1 MLNPFTARLLVVVA
15 LFSGSITGAMAA
27 DRNLIQ
33 TLYHS
38 DFDEV
43 GDGGQPRFTLD
54 GEVGLLSASGNTN
67 ANSLKAAL
75 HSEHETAKWN
85 NNYFAEMLYK
95 QSKTENDDG
104 ETTSEV
110 TAQRFFGYAQFDYKL
125 MTRGQRTF
133 MYADNENDRFN
144 GYEYRASLAA
154 GWSQRLWNE
163 DESSFRYSVGPGY
176 AFVAVEE
183 GTESNV
189 NNGLIARASGEYQY
203 QWNTGAQLRQFMSAE
218 IGADNIKTRSVTA
231 LSANLFDSL
240 AMKLAFN
247 LAYETEPLEDVKSV
261 NTETTVS
268 VVYRFF

>member
-104 ETTSEV
+104 ETNHKEKKRRQEMRKEKRKQKKNPSI
-110 TAQRFFGYAQFDYKL
+110 L
-125 MTRGQRTF
+125 PPPPP
-133 MYADNENDRFN
+133 
-144 GYEYRASLAA
+144 ASSSISSTPR
-154 GWSQRLWNE
+154 GWSGWSGGRA
-163 DESSFRYSVGPGY
+163 GPERAAPSPSGGLEI
-176 AFVAVEE
+176 EE
-183 GTESNV
+183 ETGRRRE
-189 NNGLIARASGEYQY
+189 NGDTGRRMRKEGEGGRRRE
-203 QWNTGAQLRQFMSAE
+203 NKERGR
-218 IGADNIKTRSVTA
+218 
-231 LSANLFDSL
+231 
-240 AMKLAFN
+240 
-247 LAYETEPLEDVKSV
+247 
-261 NTETTVS
+261 TV
-268 VVYRFF
+268 RKE